1 MTDPETGDQ
10 TWVPADG
17 SEAMSADDW
26 VTAAEETAVEDSDV
40 GPDSEQTGNEEASS
54 EVVQDNQ
61 SSQEQEEQPSN

>member
-1 MTDPETGDQ
+1 MTDPETGEQ

-40 GPDSEQTGNEEASS
+40 SPDSEQTANEEAPS
-54 EVVQDNQ
+54 EVVRDDE
-61 SSQEQEEQPSN
+61 SSKGQEEQPSN